1 MAIDNK
7 EHPSK
12 ELKEYFLDRKQRL
25 QFYDNISAKTSNGK

>member
-7 EHPSK
+7 EHPLK
-12 ELKEYFLDRKQRL
+12 ELKEHFLDRKQRF

>member
-12 ELKEYFLDRKQRL
+12 ELKEHFFDSKQRL
-25 QFYDNISAKTSNGK
+25 QFYDSISAKTSNGK